1 MYMQSLCVCVSVSG
15 EKMELILHISISQNE
30 LRPAYEDFLLK
41 KQQKKAKKKKKDEVQ
56 WIKLLTVLL

>member
-1 MYMQSLCVCVSVSG
+1 MYIQSLCVYVCVSVSG

-41 KQQKKAKKKKKDEVQ
+41 KQQKKAKKKKKDEV
-56 WIKLLTVLL
+56 